1 MLTHPNRVDLLPHR
15 GSARDA
21 SFLIALAVVMALVLP
36 TKRGLLFATDIIGLV
51 LPTNL
56 LGMDGMDELKR
67 GGGED
72 FVLVLRDSIFSNFF
86 VLWETCF
93 LTKFASLG
101 LPFLVPFGGLSF
113 GALLFFCI
121 VQLVSFLVS
130 SSFLFRFMATP

>member
-21 SFLIALAVVMALVLP
+21 SFLIALAVIMAL
-36 TKRGLLFATDIIGLV
+36 A

-56 LGMDGMDELKR
+56 LGMDGMDGLKR

-101 LPFLVPFGGLSF
+101 LPCLGCD
-113 GALLFFCI
+113 FF
-121 VQLVSFLVS
+121 
-130 SSFLFRFMATP
+130 RK